1 MKIILTIFFVL
12 TTAILVAQNTA
23 QNTTFNAQ
31 LADSLKADDYGMR
44 MYSLV
49 ILKTGK
55 RDEKNPKVLDSLF
68 KGHMAN
74 ITKMAKSGELFVA
87 GPIEKNSN
95 QYRGIF
101 ILKARTEAETRAFLQ
116 ADPAIAAG
124 IFEIEI
130 YDWYGSAALPLYLP
144 YHDQIQKTKF

>member
-1 MKIILTIFFVL
+1 
-12 TTAILVAQNTA
+12 
-23 QNTTFNAQ
+23 
-31 LADSLKADDYGMR
+31 